1 MKEIN
6 QLKQKYQKVVTS
18 VFDDKALGS
27 ISVAQRIASLIKKK
41 ATQDKPFVLGLAT
54 GSTPL
59 GVYAELVRMHKEE
72 GLSFE
77 NVVTFNLDEYLPMAP
92 ADKNSYVR
100 FMHENLFDHIDIKP
114 ENVHI
119 PDGTVAEDE
128 VVDFCRDYEAK
139 IASFGGLDLQILGIG
154 RSGHIGFNEP
164 GSGLYSLTRRVKL
177 APITIKDAA
186 KDFGGEAKVPTE
198 AITMGVST
206 ILNAKRVILMAWGE
220 NKASI
225 VRKAIEDEVNDLIPA
240 TFLQYHSN
248 VTFVLDNEAAT
259 ELATTETPWLF
270 GDIEWTDRMIRKAVT
285 WLALQVEKPILKL
298 TDEDYVK
305 YGMSDLI
312 DSCENSYNINI
323 KVFNDLQHTI
333 TGWPGGKPNADDS
346 HRPAPSEPARKRVA
360 VFSPHPDDDV
370 ISMGGTFI
378 RLASQGHDVNVA
390 YHVSGNIAVA
400 DEDVLRYAKFIKM
413 FNKAFGGGDSAAER
427 KLEQIV
433 KVIQE
438 RGAGDLDAAEALE
451 IKGLIRRLEAITADE
466 FVGVP
471 EKKVTFLDMP
481 FYKTGTVKKKPL
493 SQEDIDV
500 VANYLK
506 EIKPHQIYAAAD
518 LADPHGTHGVC
529 FEALIAALKQLEGE
543 EWLEDCVLWGYR
555 GAWAEWNIA
564 DVDMAVPLSPC
575 EMTGKIKA
583 IYCHGSQKD
592 NVLFPGEDKREFWER
607 ARDRNNATARL
618 YDKLGLAEYE
628 AMEVFAKYDYRK

>member
-1 MKEIN
+1 MREIN
-6 QLKQKYQKVVTS
+6 QLKQKYQNVVTS
-18 VFDDKALGS
+18 VFENKSLGS
-27 ISVAQRIASLIKKK
+27 VAVAKRIANLIRKK
-41 ATQDKPFVLGLAT
+41 ATQEKPFVLGLAT

-100 FMHENLFDHIDIKP
+100 FMHENLFDHIDIKS

-119 PDGTVAEDE
+119 PDGSLGEDE
-128 VVDFCRDYEAK
+128 VVDFCREYEAK

-154 RSGHIGFNEP
+154 RTGHIGFNEP

-177 APITIKDAA
+177 DPITIKDAA
-186 KDFGGEAKVPTE
+186 KDFGGEAGVPKE
-198 AITMGVST
+198 AVTMGVST
-206 ILNAKRVILMAWGE
+206 ILNAKRVVLMAWGE
-220 NKASI
+220 NKAAI
-225 VRKAIEDEVNDLIPA
+225 VKRSIEDEVTDLIPA
-240 TFLQYHSN
+240 TYLQYHSN
-248 VTFVLDNEAAT
+248 VQYVLDNEAAT
-259 ELATTETPWLF
+259 DLATTEIPWLF

-285 WLALQVEKPILKL
+285 WLALQVKKPVLKL
-298 TDEDYVK
+298 TDEDYIK
-305 YGMSDLI
+305 YGMRDLLEAC
-312 DSCENSYNINI
+312 SNSYNINI

-346 HRPAPSEPARKRVA
+346 HRPAPSEPARKRVV

-390 YHVSGNIAVA
+390 YHVSGNIAVS

-413 FNKAFGGGDSAAER
+413 FNGAFGGGESIAEDKLAKIVEIIKNR
-427 KLEQIV
+427 KPE
-433 KVIQE
+433 
-438 RGAGDLDAAEALE
+438 DLDSPEALE
-451 IKGLIRRLEAITADE
+451 IKGLIRRLEALNADE

-471 EKKVTFLDMP
+471 ENKVTFLDMP

-493 SQEDIDV
+493 SQADIDV
-500 VANYLK
+500 IVNYLQ
-506 EIKPHQIYAAAD
+506 EVKPHQIYAAAD

-529 FEALIAALKQLEGE
+529 FDALIGALKQLEGE
-543 EWLEDCVLWGYR
+543 AWLEDCVLWGYR

-575 EMTGKIKA
+575 EMDGKIKA

-607 ARDRNNATARL
+607 ARDRNNATAKL
-618 YDKLGLAEYE
+618 YDQLGLAEYE
-628 AMEVFAKYDYRK
+628 AMEVFAKYDFRK